1 MNAENQQVEQD
12 QVERVL
18 EVEEDDEDEIPD
30 LVDSS
35 KKVPVTVIT
44 GYLGIFKVC
53 SNRAKFSCFDVG
65 SSLLLSE
72 FR

>member
-12 QVERVL
+12 QVEHVV

-44 GYLGIFKVC
+44 GYLGRFKFV
-53 SNRAKFSCFDVG
+53 
-65 SSLLLSE
+65 L
-72 FR
+72 